1 MRGIIRGM
9 TFAHTLSPR
18 LAVTLCVAFMAST
31 LAACGQDVPT
41 ADSTVTA
48 EQVSPESL
56 ARTICEQ
63 ALLPTLDEPEAA
75 DIPPLEDWPIE
86 RQEAGTWVVT
96 IEGSFR
102 NMLGDDVAATW
113 ECVVLPEDGDM
124 RLVSFLIADL

>member
-1 MRGIIRGM
+1 M
-9 TFAHTLSPR
+9 TFAHTLSSR
-18 LAVTLCVAFMAST
+18 FTTTASVAVVAFS
-31 LAACGQDVPT
+31 LAACSQDTPAPASAPV
-41 ADSTVTA
+41 A
-48 EQVSPESL
+48 EQVSPDTL

-75 DIPPLEDWPIE
+75 SIPPLEDWPIE
-86 RQEAGTWVVT
+86 RQEAGTWLVT

>member
-9 TFAHTLSPR
+9 TVARTLSSR
-18 LAVTLCVAFMAST
+18 FTTTFLIAFVAFF
-31 LAACGQDVPT
+31 LAACSQDTPPP
-41 ADSTVTA
+41 ASTPVA
-48 EQVSPESL
+48 EQVSPDTL
-56 ARTICEQ
+56 ARSICEQ

-75 DIPPLEDWPIE
+75 NIPPLEDWPIE